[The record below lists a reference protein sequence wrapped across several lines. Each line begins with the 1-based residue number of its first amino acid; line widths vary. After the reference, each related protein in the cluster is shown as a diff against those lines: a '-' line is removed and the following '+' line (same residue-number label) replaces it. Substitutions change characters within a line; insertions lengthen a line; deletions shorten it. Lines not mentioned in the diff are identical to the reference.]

1 MKFDW
6 PDAHCILCRVEGH
19 PTPEGHLTE
28 EHIIPRVIGGILTC
42 NFLCKNCNSV
52 LGWHEAKLKEDP
64 SIRLAIENLRDQIP
78 WIYQRIS
85 LRQNFNG
92 LSGGGLVEGFY
103 RKDESNG
110 ELRFQVRAS
119 QKPDD
124 SRVLPT
130 DDARKCLP
138 EMLRKEG
145 KNDAEIE
152 LAIRSLDEAPE
163 NVRVEVAPGFDI
175 ANWTVNRVDPQ
186 MDGRQLL
193 VRLGKGGEE
202 VLVGAGIVLLKIA
215 FEYLALHIGTNIFD
229 CVFDP
234 VRDALLRNDASLS
247 PHRIE
252 WKRGP
257 KVDPFHGLIV
267 ERKPSYVVV
276 QIRFFSEVIYRVHFP
291 QLTPGEAFQ
300 RYQYT
305 HDLIQGTER
314 CQNL

>member
-6 PDAHCILCRVEGH
+6 PDAHCILCRV
-19 PTPEGHLTE
+19 EGHLTE

-78 WIYQRIS
+78 WIYERIS
-85 LRQNFNG
+85 LSQNFIG

-110 ELRFQVRAS
+110 ELRFQVSAS
-119 QKPDD
+119 QKPDG
-124 SRVLPT
+124 SLVLPT
-130 DDARKCLP
+130 DDARKRLS
-138 EMLRKEG
+138 EMLRREG
-145 KNDAEIE
+145 FNDAEIE
-152 LAIRSLDEAPE
+152 LKIRRFDGAPE

-175 ANWTVNRVDPQ
+175 ANWTVTRVDPQ
-186 MDGRQLL
+186 LDGRLLL
-193 VRLGKGGEE
+193 VRPDEGGEE
-202 VLVGAGIVLLKIA
+202 ILGGAGIALLKIA
-215 FEYLALHIGTNIFD
+215 FEYLALHIGTNIFG

-247 PHRIE
+247 AHRIE

-257 KVDPFHGLIV
+257 MVEPFHVLIV

-276 QIRFFSEVIYRVHFP
+276 QIRLFSELIYRVHFP

-305 HDLIQGTER
+305 HDMIEGTEH
-314 CQNL
+314 CQDL